1 MVLQREVVGGI
12 VTLTQATHVGYQDT
26 SWFLRGLQHATGRKS
41 EGKRLCAYRWCLFPT
56 ILQVHSMESGIQQA
70 SICAC

>member
-26 SWFLRGLQHATGRKS
+26 SWFLRGLQHATGRKRR
-41 EGKRLCAYRWCLFPT
+41 KKTLC
-56 ILQVHSMESGIQQA
+56 IQMVPFSYHPPSA
-70 SICAC
+70 